1 MSAYIIGSGM
11 IKFGKYPNETVRT
24 MAVESINL
32 ALNDAGIEK
41 KDIEYAYFSNTF
53 WGMFSNQHS
62 IKGEVILRSMG
73 IGDIPVINVEN
84 ACAGG
89 MTALHS
95 AYLTVLSGQADVVLA
110 FGSEK
115 ITSEDKIKSLSAY
128 ASCMDMEN
136 FKSHIKEVLLLQQT
150 FKNLIVPDEAQS
162 LNKGR
167 SIFMDVYAMGARWHM
182 DRYGSTQRQL
192 AVIAAKNH
200 WHSSMNP
207 LAQYQIP
214 MTPEMVLN
222 DQIVVWP
229 LTRSMCAPVGDGA
242 AACIVVSDRFLKKHG
257 KERAVRIRA
266 SVLGQGRER
275 GIDDEDLGKR
285 LGRLAYEK
293 AGVSPEDIDVA
304 ELHDAT
310 AYGELHQSENLG
322 FCKEGEGGIIAE
334 RGETKLG
341 GRIPINTS
349 GGLESRGHPIGA
361 SGLAQIHE
369 IVLQLREEAGKR
381 QVERARIGLA
391 QNGGGNIGLEEAIM
405 GITILEKA

>member
-1 MSAYIIGSGM
+1 MDAYIVGSGM
-11 IKFGKYPNETVRT
+11 IKFGKYPDETVRT
-24 MAVESINL
+24 MAVKAIEL
-32 ALNDAGIEK
+32 ALKDAGIEK
-41 KDIEYAYFSNTF
+41 DQVEYAYFSNTF

-62 IKGEVILRSMG
+62 IKGEIVFRAMG
-73 IGDIPVINVEN
+73 MGDIPVINVEN

-89 MTALHS
+89 SSALHA
-95 AYLTVLSGQADVVLA
+95 AYLTVLSGQADIVLA
-110 FGSEK
+110 VGSEK
-115 ITSEDKIKSLSAY
+115 ITSEDKMKSLSAY

-136 FKSHIKEVLLLQQT
+136 FKSHITEVLALQQT
-150 FKNLIVPDEAQS
+150 FKNLVIPKEAQN

-167 SIFMDVYAMGARWHM
+167 SVFMDVYAMGARWHM
-182 DRYGSTQRQL
+182 DRYGSTQKQL

-214 MTPEMVLN
+214 MTPEMVLK

-242 AACIVVSDRFLKKHG
+242 AACVVVSERFLKRFG

-266 SVLGQGRER
+266 SALGQGRDR
-275 GIDDEDLGKR
+275 GIDEDDLGKR
-285 LGRLAYEK
+285 LGKKAYEK
-293 AGVSPEDIDVA
+293 AGVSPQDIDLA

-322 FCKEGEGGIIAE
+322 FCNEGEGGVIAE

-369 IVLQLREEAGKR
+369 LVLQLRGEAGKR
-381 QVERARIGLA
+381 QVEGAKIALA
-391 QNGGGNIGLEEAIM
+391 QNGGGNIGLEEAVM
-405 GITILEKA
+405 GITILEKV

>member
-1 MSAYIIGSGM
+1 MVYIAGSGM
-11 IKFGKYPNETVRT
+11 IKFGKYPEETVRT
-24 MAVESINL
+24 MAIKAIEL
-32 ALNDAGIEK
+32 ALKDAGIEK
-41 KDIEYAYFSNTF
+41 KHIEYAYFSNTF

-62 IKGEVILRSMG
+62 IKGEVVFRSMQMEN
-73 IGDIPVINVEN
+73 IPVVNIEN

-89 MTALHS
+89 ATALHM
-95 AYLTVLSGQADVVLA
+95 AYLTVLSGEADIVLA
-110 FGSEK
+110 VGSEK
-115 ITSEDKIKSLSAY
+115 ITSANKVKSLSAY

-136 FKSHIKEVLLLQQT
+136 FNDHIKEVLLLQQT
-150 FKNLIVPDEAQS
+150 FKNLEIPKEAQ
-162 LNKGR
+162 NIDNR
-167 SIFMDVYAMGARWHM
+167 SVFMDVYAMSAKWHM
-182 DRYGSTQRQL
+182 NKYGSTQKQL

-200 WHSSMNP
+200 WHSSFNP

-222 DQIVVWP
+222 DQTVVWP

-242 AACIVVSDRFLKKHG
+242 VACVVVSERFLKKHG
-257 KERAVRIRA
+257 KNKAVKIRT
-266 SVLGQGRER
+266 SVLGQGKDRT
-275 GIDDEDLGKR
+275 IDEEDLGKR
-285 LGRLAYEK
+285 LGQTAYEK
-293 AGVSPEDIDVA
+293 AGISPKDIDVA

-322 FCKEGEGGIIAE
+322 FCNEGEGGIIAE

-369 IVLQLREEAGKR
+369 LVLQLRGEAGKR
-381 QVERARIGLA
+381 QVEKVKIALA
-391 QNGGGNIGLEEAIM
+391 QNGGGNIGLEEAVM
-405 GITILEKA
+405 GITILEKI

>member
-1 MSAYIIGSGM
+1 MEAYIAGSAM
-11 IKFGKYPNETVRT
+11 IKFGKYPDKTVRT
-24 MAVESINL
+24 MAIDAIES
-32 ALNDAGIEK
+32 ALKDGEIEK
-41 KDIEYAYFSNTF
+41 QQIEYVFFSNTF
-53 WGMFSNQHS
+53 WGMFSRQDS
-62 IKGEVILRSMG
+62 IKGEVVLRSMG
-73 IGDIPVINVEN
+73 MDSIPVVNVEN

-89 MTALHS
+89 ASALHM
-95 AYLTVLSGQADVVLA
+95 AYLAVLSGQCELA
-110 FGSEK
+110 LAVGSEK
-115 ITSEDKIKSLSAY
+115 ISSEDKVKSLTAY

-136 FKSHIKEVLLLQQT
+136 FKRHLSDVLMLQQS
-150 FKNLIVPDEAQS
+150 FRNLVIPEEFR
-162 LNKGR
+162 KPGEGR
-167 SIFMDVYAMGARWHM
+167 SVFMDVYAVGARWHM

-192 AVIAAKNH
+192 AVVAAKNH

-222 DQIVVWP
+222 DSPVVWP

-266 SVLGQGRER
+266 SVLGTGRNR
-275 GIDDEDLGKR
+275 GIDDEDLGSR

-293 AGVSPEDIDVA
+293 ASVQPEDIDVA

-310 AYGELHQSENLG
+310 AYGELHQCENLG
-322 FCKEGEGGIIAE
+322 FCGEGEGGLIAE
-334 RGETKLG
+334 KGETKLG
-341 GRIPINTS
+341 GRIPVNTS

-369 IVLQLREEAGKR
+369 LMLQLRGEAGAR
-381 QVERARIGLA
+381 QVKGARLALA
-391 QNGGGNIGLEEAIM
+391 QNGGGNIGLEEAVM
-405 GITILEKA
+405 GITVLERG

>member
-1 MSAYIIGSGM
+1 MNVYIAGSGM
-11 IKFGKYPNETVRT
+11 IKFGKYPEKTVRA
-24 MAVESINL
+24 MAVEAIEL
-32 ALNDAGIEK
+32 ALKDAGLEK
-41 KDIEYAYFSNTF
+41 KDIQYAYFSNTF

-62 IKGEVILRSMG
+62 IKGEVVLRAMG
-73 IGDIPVINVEN
+73 MGDIPVINVEN

-89 MTALHS
+89 STALHM
-95 AYLTVLSGQADVVLA
+95 AYLTVLSGACDVAIAV
-110 FGSEK
+110 GSEK
-115 ITSEDKIKSLSAY
+115 ITSEDKMKSLSAY

-136 FKSHIKEVLLLQQT
+136 FKTHMEEVLMLQKT
-150 FKNLIVPDEAQS
+150 FKNLVIPEEAEN

-167 SIFMDVYAMGARWHM
+167 SVFMDVYAMGARWHM

-222 DQIVVWP
+222 DHIVVWP

-242 AACIVVSDRFLKKHG
+242 AACVVVSERFLKRKG
-257 KERAVRIRA
+257 FENSVRIRA
-266 SVLGQGRER
+266 SVLGQGRDR
-275 GIDDEDLGKR
+275 NIDEEDLGKR
-285 LGRLAYEK
+285 LGEK
-293 AGVSPEDIDVA
+293 AYSVASVSPEDVDVA

-310 AYGELHQSENLG
+310 SYGELHQSENLG

-369 IVLQLREEAGKR
+369 LVLQLRGQAGKR
-381 QVERARIGLA
+381 QVEGARIGLA
-391 QNGGGNIGLEEAIM
+391 QNGGGNIGIEEAVM
-405 GITILEKA
+405 GITILERV

>member
-11 IKFGKYPNETVRT
+11 IKFGKYPDKTVRT
-24 MAVESINL
+24 MAIEAINL
-32 ALNDAGIEK
+32 ALKDCGLEK
-41 KDIEYAYFSNTF
+41 KDIEYAFFSNTF

-62 IKGEVILRSMG
+62 IKGEVVLRAMG

-89 MTALHS
+89 STALHM
-95 AYLTVLSGQADVVLA
+95 AYLTVLSGQADVALA
-110 FGSEK
+110 VGSEK
-115 ITSEDKIKSLSAY
+115 ITSEDKMKSLSAY

-136 FKSHIKEVLLLQQT
+136 FKSHLKEVLALQQT
-150 FKNLIVPDEAQS
+150 FKNLIIPEEQQN

-167 SIFMDVYAMGARWHM
+167 SVFMDVYAMGARWHM
-182 DRYGSTQRQL
+182 DKYGSTQKQL

-222 DQIVVWP
+222 DQVVVWP

-242 AACIVVSDRFLKKHG
+242 AACVIVSEKFLKKTG

-266 SVLGQGRER
+266 SVLAQGRDREV
-275 GIDDEDLGKR
+275 DEEDLGKR
-285 LGRLAYEK
+285 LGKIAYEK
-293 AGVSPEDIDVA
+293 ASISPKDIDVA

-341 GRIPINTS
+341 GRIPVNTS

-369 IVLQLREEAGKR
+369 LVLQLRGEAGKR
-381 QVERARIGLA
+381 QVENAKIALA
-391 QNGGGNIGLEEAIM
+391 QNGGGNIGLEEAVM
-405 GITILEKA
+405 GITILERA

>member
-1 MSAYIIGSGM
+1 MNVYIAGSGM
-11 IKFGKYPNETVRT
+11 IKFGKYPEKTVRT
-24 MAVESINL
+24 MAVEAIEL
-32 ALNDAGIEK
+32 ALKDAGLEK
-41 KDIEYAYFSNTF
+41 KDIQYAYFSNTF

-62 IKGEVILRSMG
+62 IKGEVVFRSMG
-73 IGDIPVINVEN
+73 MGDIPVINVEN

-89 MTALHS
+89 STALHM
-95 AYLTVLSGQADVVLA
+95 AYLTVLSGACDVAIAV
-110 FGSEK
+110 GSEK
-115 ITSEDKIKSLSAY
+115 ITSEDKMKSLSAY

-136 FKSHIKEVLLLQQT
+136 FKTHMEEVLMLQKT
-150 FKNLIVPDEAQS
+150 FKNLVIPEEAQN

-167 SIFMDVYAMGARWHM
+167 SVFMDVYAVGARWHM

-222 DQIVVWP
+222 DHIVVWP

-242 AACIVVSDRFLKKHG
+242 AACVVVSERFLKKRG
-257 KERAVRIRA
+257 FENAVKIRA
-266 SVLGQGRER
+266 SVLGQGRDR
-275 GIDDEDLGKR
+275 NIDEEDLGKR
-285 LGRLAYEK
+285 LGEK
-293 AGVSPEDIDVA
+293 AYSMASVSPEDVDVA

-369 IVLQLREEAGKR
+369 LVLQLRGQAGKR
-381 QVERARIGLA
+381 QVEGARIGLA
-391 QNGGGNIGLEEAIM
+391 QNGGGNIGIEEAVM
-405 GITILEKA
+405 GITILERV

>member
-1 MSAYIIGSGM
+1 MVYIAGSGM
-11 IKFGKYPNETVRT
+11 IKFGKYPKETVRT
-24 MAVESINL
+24 MAIKAIEL
-32 ALNDAGIEK
+32 ALKDAGIEK
-41 KDIEYAYFSNTF
+41 KDLEYAYFSNTF

-62 IKGEVILRSMG
+62 IKGEVVLRSMG
-73 IGDIPVINVEN
+73 IGDIPVVNVEN

-89 MTALHS
+89 ATALHM
-95 AYLTVLSGQADVVLA
+95 AYLTVLSGQADVAIAV
-110 FGSEK
+110 GSEK
-115 ITSEDKIKSLSAY
+115 ITSEDKMKSLSAY

-136 FKSHIKEVLLLQQT
+136 FKSHMQEVLLLQQT
-150 FKNLIVPDEAQS
+150 FKNLIIPEEAQ
-162 LNKGR
+162 NVGGR
-167 SIFMDVYAMGARWHM
+167 SVFMDVYAVGARWHM
-182 DRYGSTQRQL
+182 DKYGSTQKQL

-200 WHSSMNP
+200 WHSSLNP

-214 MTPEMVLN
+214 MTPEMVLK
-222 DQIVVWP
+222 DQVVVWP

-242 AACIVVSDRFLKKHG
+242 AACVVVSERFLKKHG
-257 KERAVRIRA
+257 KERAVKIKA
-266 SVLGQGRER
+266 SVLGQGRDR
-275 GIDDEDLGKR
+275 KIDDDDLGKR
-285 LGRLAYEK
+285 LGKIAYEK

-369 IVLQLREEAGKR
+369 LVLQLRGEAGKR
-381 QVERARIGLA
+381 QVEGARIALA
-391 QNGGGNIGLEEAIM
+391 QNGGGNIGLEEAVM
-405 GITILEKA
+405 GITILEKV